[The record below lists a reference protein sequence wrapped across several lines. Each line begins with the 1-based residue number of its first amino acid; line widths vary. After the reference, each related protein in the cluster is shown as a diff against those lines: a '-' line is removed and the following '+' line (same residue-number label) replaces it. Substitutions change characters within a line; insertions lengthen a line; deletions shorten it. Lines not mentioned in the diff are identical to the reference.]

1 MGNGFIYR
9 QIDLHMPEKL
19 KQKSCIDILKLQ
31 MDYLAEAIAVLAMYL
46 VEEAAKQ
53 DEYLAE
59 QAAIQASE
67 EAAELK
73 RMFSEPCFT

>member
-1 MGNGFIYR
+1 
-9 QIDLHMPEKL
+9 
-19 KQKSCIDILKLQ
+19 

-46 VEEAAKQ
+46 VEEAAKHA
-53 DEYLAE
+53 ELTKFLAE